1 MLGRE
6 GVNAYDHGSEGKE
19 AMTRPAQT
27 DDALALMD
35 FEASARAEV
44 VLPADAHVIGEPVTV
59 THVRYAGV
67 ARAGLLATC
76 KRGEAT
82 YELSLADVVFPAA
95 STGAVLVARYRT
107 WLGLVPF
114 DAPTVE
120 GARPHKVEGDD
131 IVLGKPVDLLVLAC
145 KSNALRCR
153 LLGSTR
159 EITLRTAVR
168 DEIAGSIITVTPK
181 KQWTHARHP
190 YLSGDVSAV
199 RIDASVL
206 GLVPLALQRE
216 DVPAAVGC
224 DGAGSGRP
232 TYRLVPVA
240 SSNDDPATE
249 LLLEAQDCVD
259 AGDYAEADELL
270 SQVLALDLRHLDAHA
285 LLGERNLSSWPTLA
299 LHHFELGVAIGSL
312 SAGEDFDRVLP
323 WGLVENRP
331 FLRCLHGLSR
341 ALLRC
346 NRREDAAKA
355 LRRLLRLDPTDPLGA
370 RARLAA
376 IEAGKTWRELESA

>member
-1 MLGRE
+1 
-6 GVNAYDHGSEGKE
+6 
-19 AMTRPAQT
+19 MTRPAQT
-27 DDALALMD
+27 DDALALVD
-35 FEASARAEV
+35 FEAAARAEV

-59 THVRYAGV
+59 TQVRYSGV

-76 KRGEAT
+76 KRGDAM

-95 STGAVLVARYRT
+95 SPGAALVARYRT
-107 WLGLVPF
+107 WLGLAPF
-114 DAPTVE
+114 DAPTIE
-120 GARPHKVEGDD
+120 ASRPHKVEGDD

-153 LLGSTR
+153 LVGSAR
-159 EITLRTAVR
+159 EVTLRTAVR

-190 YLSGDVSAV
+190 YLSGDVTAV

-206 GLVPLALQRE
+206 GLVPLALHRE
-216 DVPAAVGC
+216 DAPDEAGGRDA
-224 DGAGSGRP
+224 AGSGRA
-232 TYRLVPVA
+232 TYRLAPVA
-240 SSNDDPATE
+240 SSNDDPAAD
-249 LLLEAQDCVD
+249 LLIEAQDCID
-259 AGDYAEADELL
+259 ARAYAEADELL
-270 SQVLALDLRHLDAHA
+270 HKMLALDPRHLDAHA
-285 LLGERNLSSWPTLA
+285 MLGERNLSTWATQA
-299 LHHFELGVAIGSL
+299 LHHFELGVAVGSL
-312 SAGEDFDRVLP
+312 SVGEAFDGVLP
-323 WGLVENRP
+323 WGLVGNRP

-346 NRREDAAKA
+346 DRREDAAAA

-376 IEAGKTWRELESA
+376 IDAGKTWRELEAAR

>member
-1 MLGRE
+1 
-6 GVNAYDHGSEGKE
+6 
-19 AMTRPAQT
+19 MTRPDQT
-27 DDALALMD
+27 DDAGALME
-35 FEASARAEV
+35 FETSARAEF

-59 THVRYAGV
+59 THIRYSGG

-82 YELSLADVVFPAA
+82 YELSLADVMFPAA
-95 STGAVLVARYRT
+95 SAGASLVARYRT
-107 WLGLVPF
+107 WLGLAQF
-114 DAPTVE
+114 DAPTIEVS
-120 GARPHKVEGDD
+120 RPHKVEGDD

-190 YLSGDVSAV
+190 YLSGDVTAV

-206 GLVPLALQRE
+206 GLVPLALHRE
-216 DVPAAVGC
+216 DAPPIVGS

-232 TYRLVPVA
+232 AYRLMPVA

-249 LLLEAQDCVD
+249 LLFEAQDCID
-259 AGDYAEADELL
+259 ARDYAEADDLL
-270 SQVLALDLRHLDAHA
+270 HKVLALDLRHLDAHA
-285 LLGERNLSSWPTLA
+285 MLGERNLSSWPTLA

-312 SAGEDFDRVLP
+312 SVGEDFDGMLP

-346 NRREDAAKA
+346 DRSKDAAAA
-355 LRRLLRLDPTDPLGA
+355 LRRILRLEPSDPVGA
-370 RARLAA
+370 GATLAA
-376 IEAGKTWRELESA
+376 IEVGKTCRELEPPR